1 MLTVIWI
8 VFAIMAIYFII
19 GMTGIVI
26 WEVTTEIMGVF
37 NTPDWVHKVYK
48 FIIEKMFFFFK

>member
-19 GMTGIVI
+19 GMIGIMI

-37 NTPDWVHKVYK
+37 NTPDWVHKAYN
-48 FIIEKMFFFFK
+48 FITKKWFFFFR